1 LEPAAAASDSQPVPT
16 VSSEHNGIFL
26 QLGAFSVRANAE
38 SFRVRMASRIG
49 AIGAPLLLD
58 HRQDLFR
65 VQIGPFRDRGEANAA
80 ARQVRDLVDLRPIV
94 VVR

>member
-1 LEPAAAASDSQPVPT
+1 MPTASVEP
-16 VSSEHNGIFL
+16 NGIFL

-38 SFRVRMASRIG
+38 SFRIRMASRIG
-49 AIGAPLLLD
+49 AIGAPLLLN

-65 VQIGPFRDRGEANAA
+65 VQLGPFRDRKEADAA
-80 ARQVRDLVDLRPIV
+80 ARQVRERLELRPIV